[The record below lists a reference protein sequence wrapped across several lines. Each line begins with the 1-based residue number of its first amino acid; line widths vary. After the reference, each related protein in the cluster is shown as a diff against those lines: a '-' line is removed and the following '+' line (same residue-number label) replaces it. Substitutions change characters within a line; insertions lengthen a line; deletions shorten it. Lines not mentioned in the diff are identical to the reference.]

1 MTRVLI
7 TGNSTGIGK
16 AVALY
21 LSRAGYEVITTMR
34 TSEKSDLPEIATSEE
49 LKLTVSRLDVDDP
62 ESVAACFAEAKA
74 GGAVDVLINNAGIF
88 QLGSTEDLPIDLFER
103 TINTNY
109 LGAMRCIQAVLPGDA

>member
-1 MTRVLI
+1 M
-7 TGNSTGIGK
+7 
-16 AVALY
+16 
-21 LSRAGYEVITTMR
+21 
-34 TSEKSDLPEIATSEE
+34 PEIATSEE

-74 GGAVDVLINNAGIF
+74 GGPVDVLINNAGIF

-109 LGAMRCIQAVLPGDA
+109 LGAMRLHPSGAAGRCVTVAAGRSSTSRRSRGGWRRR